1 MPLPEPA
8 VAAIVTHMNDDH
20 AEAVLAYVHR
30 FGSLPEAQSARLVG
44 IDETGMDIEATTG
57 GLAHP
62 VRIPFDHTLTDAA
75 DARDTLIAM
84 AR

>member
-1 MPLPEPA
+1 
-8 VAAIVTHMNDDH
+8 MNDDH
-20 AEAVLAYVHR
+20 ADAVLSYVHR

-44 IDETGMDIEATTG
+44 IDETGMDIEVHTG
-57 GLAHP
+57 AMAFP
-62 VRIPFDHTLTDAA
+62 VRITFDHALTDAA